1 VSSTSDEQTQLLE
14 AYRAMYRGMLDQDT
28 ELLDNLLDAE
38 YTLTHMTGY
47 VQTKADWLAQVASG
61 EMRYHSARPGDTT
74 IEVTGDRAVLVGRSV
89 VDATI
94 WGARGTWNLQLTTTY
109 QRRDG
114 DWTALDT
121 VATTF

>member
-61 EMRYHSARPGDTT
+61 EMRYHSARPRDTT

>member
-1 VSSTSDEQTQLLE
+1 VSPSSHDKAQVIE
-14 AYRAMYRGMLDQDT
+14 ACRAMYRGMLERDT
-28 ELLDNLLDAE
+28 DALDDLLDDA

-47 VQTKADWLAQVASG
+47 RQPKREWLAQINSG
-61 EMRYHSARPGDTT
+61 EMRYHSSQERDTSVD
-74 IEVTGDRAVLVGRSV
+74 VTADTAVLVGRNV

-94 WGARGTWNLQLTTTY
+94 WGTRGTWNLQLTTTY

-114 DWTALDT
+114 EWIALQT